1 MHKSSDLAST
11 IKFND
16 SMKKI
21 LLSFCFISAALFS
34 SFAQNKKAEKDSAA
48 MLQFRKAVAAI
59 EAKDFVIIVDS
70 YVTGGGTFETN
81 TDNANF
87 LSYEKE
93 FVFLQG
99 QIVAENNYTNKL
111 TVSDFN
117 QVADKKGNIRIIMQV
132 RGFYITAKVEIFLKK
147 GGNYADVII
156 TPTRGSTKRFS
167 GVVIPR
173 RESKYFK
180 RSGGV

>member
-1 MHKSSDLAST
+1 
-11 IKFND
+11 
-16 SMKKI
+16 MKKF
-21 LLSFCFISAALFS
+21 LLTFCFICAALFS
-34 SFAQNKKAEKDSAA
+34 SFGQNKKADKEALALAK
-48 MLQFRKAVAAI
+48 FEKAVSAL

-70 YVTGGGTFETN
+70 YATAGGNFETN

-93 FVFLQG
+93 LVILQG
-99 QIVAENNYTNKL
+99 QIVAENSYTNKL
-111 TVSDFN
+111 TVSEYN
-117 QVADKKGNIRIIMQV
+117 QAADKKGNIRITMQV

-156 TPTRGSTKRFS
+156 TPTKGSNKRFS
-167 GVVIPR
+167 GEVVPTK
-173 RESKYFK
+173 ESKYFK